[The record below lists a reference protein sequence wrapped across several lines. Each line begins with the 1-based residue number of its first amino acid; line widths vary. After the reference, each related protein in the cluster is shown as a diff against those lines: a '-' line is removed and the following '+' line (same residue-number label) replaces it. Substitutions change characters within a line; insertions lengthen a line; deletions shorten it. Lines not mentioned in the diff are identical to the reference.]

1 MMPVFVNDVVAD
13 EPEHA
18 DGNTE
23 IEIEVGKFWT
33 AVAEQ
38 ADHRDH
44 VQRQDN
50 RHKERHRLFDTAT
63 RLILFVVCENQVVF
77 VSLVF

>member
-44 VQRQDN
+44 VQR
-50 RHKERHRLFDTAT
+50 
-63 RLILFVVCENQVVF
+63 
-77 VSLVF
+77 